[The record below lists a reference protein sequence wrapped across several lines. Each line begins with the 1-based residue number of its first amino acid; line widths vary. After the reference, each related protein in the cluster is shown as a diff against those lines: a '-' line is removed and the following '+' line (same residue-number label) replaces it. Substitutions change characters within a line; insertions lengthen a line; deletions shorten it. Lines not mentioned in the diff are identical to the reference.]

1 MCENLELVDLN
12 GYSVIEPAMFAYCTS
27 LKEVKGSENIT
38 FVDSNA
44 FRGCTSLTIDLT
56 PALQKIED
64 GAFAFLYQNGE
75 AVINF
80 SGTIAEWNSIEKS
93 DSWKT
98 NSWFVDVNCTDGVLN
113 LRGK

>member
-1 MCENLELVDLN
+1 MNRILVITN
-12 GYSVIEPAMFAYCTS
+12 GDSDFLQLLQANCDVTVKS
-27 LKEVKGSENIT
+27 LDAV

-56 PALQKIED
+56 PTLQKIED
-64 GAFAFLYQNGE
+64 CAFAFLYQNGE